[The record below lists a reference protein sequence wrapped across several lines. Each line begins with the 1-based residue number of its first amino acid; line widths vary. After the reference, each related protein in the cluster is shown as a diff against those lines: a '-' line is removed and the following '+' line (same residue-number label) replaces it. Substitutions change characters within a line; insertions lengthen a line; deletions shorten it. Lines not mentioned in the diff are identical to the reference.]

1 MSLVLTTAAPAAQ
14 PVHASASAEPR
25 IIALDGLRGLMT
37 LFVLISHYFGEI
49 EGGLRPFMVGWIA
62 VDMFFVLSGFL
73 VGNLILDKMHHRNF
87 LTVFYIRRACR
98 TVPVYIGCVLLIFGV
113 VHLLGPRSWISGH
126 GIPLWSYLTFTQTF
140 FMAQQNSMGLYWL
153 APTWTLAVEE
163 HFYLVAPAF
172 LLLTPRRYLVSSLM
186 AVILIALCVRIW
198 LVPTGGAGALNHL
211 VLLPA
216 RMDTI
221 AIGILAAVMWKRGLL
236 DWGCHGL
243 ALRLAPIGAALIIAA
258 LKTFGDAGSALFNL
272 FSGPVAAL
280 GCAGFL
286 LALVM
291 GAPEAARYHA
301 PFLRFFSRTSYSIYL
316 THVMILCLM
325 HGLLLDAKPA
335 MHTAVQWAVTLAAL
349 PLAIGAGY
357 LLTRIF
363 EEPLTAWGR
372 SFKWSTDTAERPAQR

>member
-1 MSLVLTTAAPAAQ
+1 MSLVLTTTTDAAPLTHA
-14 PVHASASAEPR
+14 PVSTEPR
-25 IIALDGLRGLMT
+25 IVALDGLRGLMT
-37 LFVLISHYFGEI
+37 LFVLLSHYFGEI

-113 VHLLGPRSWISGH
+113 VHLLGPRSWITNH
-126 GIPLWSYLTFTQTF
+126 TIPLWSYLTFTQTF

-172 LLLTPRRYLVSSLM
+172 LLLTPRRYLAAALVV
-186 AVILIALCVRIW
+186 VILMALCVRIW
-198 LVPTGGAGALNHL
+198 LVPVCGAGGLHHL

-236 DWGCHGL
+236 DWARHGR
-243 ALRLAPIGAALIIAA
+243 ALRVAPIGAAVLIAA
-258 LKTFGDAGSALFNL
+258 LKHAGDAGVLFNL
-272 FSGPVAAL
+272 FAGPVAAL

-325 HGLLLDAKPA
+325 HGLLLNAKPA
-335 MHTAVQWAVTLAAL
+335 LHTGVQWVVTLAAL
-349 PLAIGAGY
+349 PLAVGAGY

-372 SFKWSTDTAERPAQR
+372 SFKWSADVVERPAQR